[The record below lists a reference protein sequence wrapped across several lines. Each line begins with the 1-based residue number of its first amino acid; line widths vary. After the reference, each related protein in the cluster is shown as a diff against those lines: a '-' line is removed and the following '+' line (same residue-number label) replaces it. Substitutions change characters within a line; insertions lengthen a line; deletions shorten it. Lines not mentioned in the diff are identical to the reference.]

1 MAVQPRLP
9 VTPQGGLLAGVD
21 EAGRGPLAGPVVAA
35 AVILDERVDIDGIKD
50 SKRLTPLQRG
60 RLATQIRRHARAYS
74 VALADVGEID
84 SINILQA
91 SLLAMDR
98 AVQGLGVLPDLIQ
111 VDGRELPRFG
121 GPAADVFAE
130 PIIGG
135 DDSVVAIGA
144 ASILAKVYRDR
155 LMRFWHQRYP
165 QYHFRRNKGYGT
177 RAHLQALERFGPCP
191 IHRRSFAPMRMA
203 S

>member
-9 VTPQGGLLAGVD
+9 VTPLGGLLAGVD

-35 AVILDERVDIDGIKD
+35 AVILDERVNIEGIKD

-60 RLATQIRRHARAYS
+60 RLAKEIRRHALAYS
-74 VALADVGEID
+74 VALADVAEID

-98 AVQGLGVLPDLIQ
+98 AVQGLAVMPDIIQ
-111 VDGRELPRFG
+111 VDGRDLPKFG
-121 GPAADVFAE
+121 GRASDVFAV

-135 DDSVVAIGA
+135 DDRVVAIGA

-177 RAHLQALERFGPCP
+177 PAHLQALEHFGPCP
-191 IHRRSFAPMRMA
+191 IHRRSFSPVRAA

>member
-35 AVILDERVDIDGIKD
+35 AVILDEHVNIVGIND
-50 SKRLTPLQRG
+50 SKQLTAVQRS
-60 RLATQIRRHARAYS
+60 RIATQIRRHAKAYS
-74 VALADVGEID
+74 VALADVHEID

-91 SLLAMDR
+91 TLLAMDR
-98 AVQGLGVLPDLIQ
+98 AVQGLKLRPDVIQ
-111 VDGRELPRFG
+111 VDGRDLPRFG
-121 GPAADVFAE
+121 GDARGIYAE
-130 PIIGG
+130 PIVGG
-135 DDSVVAIGA
+135 DGSVVAIGA

-155 LMRFWHQRYP
+155 LMRYWHQRYP
-165 QYHFRRNKGYGT
+165 EYHFKRNKGYGT

-191 IHRRSFAPMRMA
+191 IHRRSFSPLRIA

>member
-1 MAVQPRLP
+1 MAVQSRLP
-9 VTPQGGLLAGVD
+9 VTPLGGLLAGVD

-35 AVILDERVDIDGIKD
+35 AVILDDRVSIEGIKD
-50 SKRLTPLQRG
+50 SKRLTPLQRS
-60 RLATQIRRHARAYS
+60 RLATQIRRHARAYC
-74 VALADVGEID
+74 VALADVAEID

-98 AVQGLGVLPDLIQ
+98 AVQGLAVLPDVIQ
-111 VDGRELPRFG
+111 VDGRELPKFG
-121 GPAADVFAE
+121 GQASDIFAE

-165 QYHFRRNKGYGT
+165 QYHFQRNKGYGT
-177 RAHLQALERFGPCP
+177 PAHLQALERFGPCP
-191 IHRRSFAPMRMA
+191 IHRRSFSPIRVAP
-203 S
+203 